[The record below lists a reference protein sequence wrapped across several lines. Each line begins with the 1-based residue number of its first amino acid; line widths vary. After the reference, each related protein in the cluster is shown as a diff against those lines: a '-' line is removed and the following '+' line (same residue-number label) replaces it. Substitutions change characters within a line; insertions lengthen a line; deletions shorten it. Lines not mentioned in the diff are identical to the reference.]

1 MRRQKGCLFAA
12 NYLKGAV
19 HEGLVQVDDDTVP
32 AVVCYT
38 DLWQQE
44 LGWWLR
50 GHKEERRE
58 NNKTLVIKSW
68 ELLKKEVVQNTPA
81 EGAMMAQ

>member
-1 MRRQKGCLFAA
+1 MLVTWDKKGCLFAA

-19 HEGLVQVDDDTVP
+19 HQGLVQVDDDTVP

-44 LGWWLR
+44 LGWWLSR
-50 GHKEERRE
+50 QREQRTTTEE
-58 NNKTLVIKSW
+58 
-68 ELLKKEVVQNTPA
+68 KKKNT
-81 EGAMMAQ
+81 G

>member
-1 MRRQKGCLFAA
+1 MGAPGVGDAGREGCLLAA

-38 DLWQQE
+38 DLWQEE

-50 GHKEERRE
+50 RQKENKKTRSLLKIRRRGKFS
-58 NNKTLVIKSW
+58 KTL
-68 ELLKKEVVQNTPA
+68 LLKV
-81 EGAMMAQ
+81 

>member
-1 MRRQKGCLFAA
+1 MGAPGDGDAGREGCLFAA

-19 HEGLVQVDDDTVP
+19 HQGLVQVYDDTVP

-38 DLWQQE
+38 DLWQEE

-50 GHKEERRE
+50 RQKE
-58 NNKTLVIKSW
+58 NGAKKTLVIKSGD
-68 ELLKKEVVQNTPA
+68 LLG
-81 EGAMMAQ
+81 EGRVPKHSC

>member
-1 MRRQKGCLFAA
+1 MNRVSAIPLLNNPFIPARAA
-12 NYLKGAV
+12 EWEQQALVTRDEKRGLAAENYLKGAV

-50 GHKEERRE
+50 RQKE
-58 NNKTLVIKSW
+58 
-68 ELLKKEVVQNTPA
+68 
-81 EGAMMAQ
+81 